1 MIHLYAIAEGLG
13 ELPAVAGIGGAE
25 IRPRALDDV
34 ELVVSEHDGAELEPS
49 EEAVL
54 AHARVVDAL
63 AATSSALLPARFT
76 RTFEDEAALDA
87 AVRGRLDDLRQ
98 ALSRVRGR
106 VELGLRVIGESED
119 AQPEAASGRA
129 YMEARLEGVA
139 RAERLARD
147 LHEPLVARA
156 AESTHSVATKPRFLL
171 SAAYLVAA
179 VDVDGFRGTVAELE
193 RAHPELTFVCTGPWP
208 AYSFASAAET

>member
-13 ELPAVAGIGGAE
+13 ELPAVEGIGGAE
-25 IRPRALDDV
+25 LRPRALDDL
-34 ELVVSEHDGAELEPS
+34 ELVVSEHDGAELEPT

-63 AATSSALLPARFT
+63 AAASSALLPARFT
-76 RTFEDEAALDA
+76 RTFEDEAALDS
-87 AVRGRLDDLRQ
+87 AVRGQLDDLRR

-106 VELGLRVIGESED
+106 VELGLRVIGASED

-129 YMEARLEGVA
+129 YMEARLEAVA
-139 RAERLARD
+139 RAEGLAND
-147 LHEPLVARA
+147 LHEPLA
-156 AESTHSVATKPRFLL
+156 ALAVESTHSITAKPRLL
-171 SAAYLVAA
+171 VSAAYLVDAD
-179 VDVDGFRGTVAELE
+179 DVEGFRGKVAELE

-208 AYSFASAAET
+208 PYSFASPAAT